1 LPVGSPDQAPS
12 GRLRSKA
19 LKDSGCSEWVEI
31 THPFHPFHG
40 RQFKVLK
47 TRKIQGKDTFILQD
61 SLSGTFAILR
71 EWTDK
76 HSEYLQPAASILL
89 IQKLLELIELRDKI
103 TSPQKK
109 D

>member
-1 LPVGSPDQAPS
+1 L
-12 GRLRSKA
+12 
-19 LKDSGCSEWVEI
+19 EWVEI

-40 RQFKVLK
+40 RHFKVLNTK
-47 TRKIQGKDTFILQD
+47 KIQGKDTFILQD

-76 HSEYLQPAASILL
+76 NSEYIQPTASILS
-89 IQKLLELIELRDKI
+89 IQKLLELIELLDTI
-103 TSPQKK
+103 TKQPQK